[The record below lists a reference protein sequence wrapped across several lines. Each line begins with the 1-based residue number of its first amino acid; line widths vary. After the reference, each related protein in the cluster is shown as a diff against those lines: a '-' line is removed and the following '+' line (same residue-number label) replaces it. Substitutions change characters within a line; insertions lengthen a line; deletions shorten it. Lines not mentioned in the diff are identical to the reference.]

1 MRYFLICAAA
11 FLLFALPAFAYE
23 PPEDG
28 IEDQVLICVD
38 VECYM
43 EFDLPDQLCFEIV
56 YESCEGDGY
65 DDALL
70 DYYIQCNGDWYVL
83 AYFVG
88 DVEDP
93 NGDSYDVENSNGVS
107 YWQPWQECMEL
118 YINGILMT
126 DEWQE
131 IASGPMGT
139 YDSDLSDTDDIYPWL
154 AELYVCW
161 VEKGNYTG
169 NLYAELWDP

>member
-23 PPEDG
+23 PPDDG
-28 IEDQVLICVD
+28 IEDSVLICVD
-38 VECYM
+38 VQAYM

-65 DDALL
+65 DEALL

-88 DVEDP
+88 DTQNPD
-93 NGDSYDVENSNGVS
+93 GGS

-126 DEWQE
+126 GDWTQ
-131 IASGPMGT
+131 IAEGEMGT
-139 YDSDLSDTDDIYPWL
+139 YDSDYSDDDDIYPWD